1 MTSLAIP
8 FKLFSWIL
16 LLLWA
21 RLFFKALYTVC
32 RNKPTQ
38 DSFCWLRLWPWFP
51 GLSVKS
57 EWGLL
62 PGFGGVVRAGRL
74 LRPFVQQEQCLLGKS
89 WPPLTFV
96 GPSLLSPLPIC
107 LCLLS
112 PTCSAEPPTKYQISQ
127 PESYAVVPG
136 DSLELRCLLKDA
148 TGISWTKDGVRLGP
162 SNRTVLIG
170 EYLQIKGATPR
181 DSGLYACTAASTVDS
196 DTWYFMVNVTGEL
209 ACKGDALC
217 LFCSCSLIE
226 KKIIIFGQVKSQ

>member
-8 FKLFSWIL
+8 FKLFWWIL

-21 RLFFKALYTVC
+21 WLFFKALFTVC
-32 RNKPTQ
+32 GNKLTQ
-38 DSFCWLRLWPWFP
+38 DSFCWLQ
-51 GLSVKS
+51 SVAVVSRAVLKS

-62 PGFGGVVRAGRL
+62 PGFWGVVRAGHL

-96 GPSLLSPLPIC
+96 GPSLLSLLPIC

-127 PESYAVVPG
+127 PESYAVAPG
-136 DSLELRCLLKDA
+136 DSLELHCLLKDA
-148 TGISWTKDGVRLGP
+148 AGISWTKDGVRLGP

-209 ACKGDALC
+209 ACKGDALSLLW
-217 LFCSCSLIE
+217 LFSD
-226 KKIIIFGQVKSQ
+226 